1 MSVLL
6 TGKTNSYAQFIAVLV
21 IFVLV
26 LGITALVTG
35 WIAQYHKQQG
45 LNGNIELLEAARLGN
60 NKYLQIVRV
69 GNTYMVLAVCKDT
82 VTMLGQIPA
91 EELRE
96 YSSQQRVDF
105 KKFLEAA
112 VKRKTDAGDKP
123 KE

>member
-26 LGITALVTG
+26 LGVTALVTG
-35 WIAQYHKQQG
+35 WIAKYHKQQG
-45 LNGNIELLEAARLGN
+45 INGNIELLEAARLGN

-96 YSSQQRVDF
+96 YPSQQSLDF
-105 KKFLEAA
+105 KKLLDMA